1 MAKFAENGLI
11 EANALRGRSP
21 IFYGAVLLLCLG
33 GCQPAPDVAQY
44 KAMMGAYCT
53 HCHNYV
59 DREGDLVLSRIDLN
73 DVGAHAE
80 IFERVARKLRA
91 GQMPPSGA
99 RRPSNELYEG
109 FASWLEEQLDRAA
122 VAQFPAPG
130 LHRLNRAE
138 YGAAI
143 RDLLAVDVDATQFL
157 PADDSSRGFDNQAG
171 TLGLSPALLEAYLSA
186 AGRISRL
193 VVGSEMTPSQ
203 TLYRLPEDLNQNYH
217 VEGLPFGTRG
227 GTLIEHFFPADGD
240 YTIRIFAVTLGNMG
254 NFRPFGEVRG
264 EQLEVLLDG
273 ERVALF
279 DWDREFNVDRFI
291 GGSGQLQSIEV
302 TVPVTA
308 GPHSVGVTFLATN
321 FAPGLDLNHAFERT
335 TIETGG
341 LPGFTFFPHVGSVR
355 IEGPLDAV
363 RATNTPSR
371 DRVFVCLPED
381 SAKEEDCARQIAST
395 LARRAY
401 RGFDSQD
408 DIDTLMGFFR
418 SGRAGGD
425 FDSGVQMIIQRTL
438 SDPKFIYRA
447 EAEPHDLV
455 AGGRYRISDLE
466 LASRLSFFL
475 WSSIPDDEL
484 LTVAEQGRLSEPGVL
499 RAQVQRMLADER
511 SRALTENFAGQWLGL
526 RGLDAHLP
534 VVELFPDFD
543 DNLRQAL
550 RRETELFFDS
560 ILREGRSAIDL
571 LTANHTF
578 VNERLAKHYGI
589 PSIRGSQFRRVE
601 LGEEFDVRRGLLGKG
616 SILTV
621 SSVPERTSPVIRG
634 NWILMNLLGTPA
646 PDPPPD
652 VPDLDPVD
660 TTAAG
665 DRRQPSMREQLEA
678 HVGDPVCAACHK
690 IMDPFGFAMEHFDA
704 IGRWREEDAGQPIDS
719 ISIMYDGTIVGGPA
733 DLREFF
739 VRYSEQFVRSL
750 TEKLLTYALG
760 RGVEYYDMP
769 VVRSVVSRAA
779 RDGYRLDSI
788 IQAIVDSEPF
798 QMNMK
803 GGEQPNRLT
812 AEEADKAQ
820 LVPALVTAAN
830 ARREIP

>member
-1 MAKFAENGLI
+1 MQALKNRTLI
-11 EANALRGRSP
+11 IPG
-21 IFYGAVLLLCLG
+21 IGLLLALS
-33 GCQPAPDVAQY
+33 GCQPAPDAADY
-44 KAMMGAYCT
+44 RAMLGAYCT

-59 DREGDLVLSRIDLN
+59 DREGDLVLSRVDLN

-80 IFERVARKLRA
+80 VFEMVARKLRA

-99 RRPSNELYEG
+99 RRPSDEHYEG
-109 FASWLEEQLDRAA
+109 FAAWLEHRLDLAT
-122 VAQFPAPG
+122 VARYPAPG

-138 YGAAI
+138 YAAAI
-143 RDLLAVDVDATQFL
+143 RDLLAVEVDATQFL

-171 TLGLSPALLEAYLSA
+171 TLSLSPALLEAYLSA
-186 AGRISRL
+186 AGKISRL
-193 VVGSEMTPSQ
+193 AVGVETTPTQ
-203 TLYRLPEDLNQNYH
+203 TLYRLPEDQNQNYH

-264 EQLEVLLDG
+264 EQLEVLVDG

-279 DWDREFNVDRFI
+279 DWDTEFNVDSFI

-302 TVPVTA
+302 TVPMTA
-308 GPHSVGVTFLATN
+308 GSHQVGVTFLATN
-321 FAPGLDLNHAFERT
+321 YAPGLDLNHAFERT

-341 LPGFTFFPHVGSVR
+341 LPGFTFYPHVGSVR
-355 IEGPLDAV
+355 IEGPINAAH
-363 RATNTPSR
+363 ATNTHSR
-371 DRVFVCLPED
+371 AKIFVCTPAD
-381 SAKEEDCARQIAST
+381 GGVEEMCARQIAST

-401 RGFDSQD
+401 RGFQTEE
-408 DIDTLMGFFR
+408 DIETLLSFFR
-418 SGRAGGD
+418 SGRESSD
-425 FDSGVQMIIQRTL
+425 FDSGVQMLVQRAL
-438 SDPKFIYRA
+438 ADPKFIYRA
-447 EAEPHDLV
+447 EAEPQELAPGEH
-455 AGGRYRISDLE
+455 YQISDLE

-475 WSSIPDDEL
+475 WSSIPDEEL
-484 LTVAEQGRLSEPGVL
+484 LTAAEQGVLNDPEIL
-499 RAQVQRMLADER
+499 RAQVRRMLADER

-526 RGLDAHLP
+526 RSLDVHTP
-534 VVELFPDFD
+534 VVQLYPDFD

-589 PSIRGSQFRRVE
+589 PNVRGSRFRRVE
-601 LGEEFDVRRGLLGKG
+601 LGDEFDVRRGLLGKG

-621 SSVPERTSPVIRG
+621 SSVPARTSPVIRG
-634 NWILMNLLGTPA
+634 NWILINLLGTPA

-652 VPDLDPVD
+652 VPDLEPVD

-665 DRRQPSMREQLEA
+665 DRRQPSIREQLEA
-678 HVGDPVCAACHK
+678 HVGDPVCSACHK
-690 IMDPFGFAMEHFDA
+690 IMDPFGFAMENFDA
-704 IGRWREEDAGQPIDS
+704 IGRWRDLDAGEPINAV
-719 ISIMYDGTIVGGPA
+719 SIMYDGSLVGGPA

-769 VVRSVVSRAA
+769 VVRSVVSQAA
-779 RDGYRLDSI
+779 SDDYRLDSI
-788 IQAIVDSEPF
+788 IQAIVGSEPF

-803 GGEQPNRLT
+803 GGEQPDRIASDEL
-812 AEEADKAQ
+812 Q
-820 LVPALVTAAN
+820 PLQALATAAI
-830 ARREIP
+830 ARRESR

>member
-1 MAKFAENGLI
+1 MHALKNRALI
-11 EANALRGRSP
+11 IPG
-21 IFYGAVLLLCLG
+21 ITLLLALS
-33 GCQPAPDVAQY
+33 GCQPTPDTADY
-44 KAMMGAYCT
+44 TAMLGTYCT

-59 DREGDLVLSRIDLN
+59 DREGNLVLSRVDLN

-80 IFERVARKLRA
+80 VFEKVARKLRA

-99 RRPSNELYEG
+99 RRPNAELYEG
-109 FASWLEEQLDRAA
+109 FASWLEDQLDRTA
-122 VAQFPAPG
+122 VARMPAPG

-138 YGAAI
+138 YAAAI
-143 RDLLAVDVDATQFL
+143 RDLLAVEVEATQFL
-157 PADDSSRGFDNQAG
+157 PADDASRGFDNQAG

-186 AGRISRL
+186 AGKISRL
-193 VVGSEMTPSQ
+193 AVGSETTPSQ

-217 VEGLPFGTRG
+217 IEGLPFGTRG
-227 GTLIEHFFPADGD
+227 GTLIEHVFPADGV
-240 YTIRIFAVTLGNMG
+240 YTIRTFAVTLGNMG

-279 DWDREFNVDRFI
+279 DWDTEFNVDRFI
-291 GGSGQLQSIEV
+291 GGTGQLQSIAV

-308 GPHSVGVTFLATN
+308 GPHLVGVTFLATN
-321 FAPGLDLNHAFERT
+321 YAPGLDLNHAFERT

-341 LPGFTFFPHVGSVR
+341 LPGFTFYPHVGSVR

-371 DRVFVCLPED
+371 DKVFVCLPQDAAE
-381 SAKEEDCARQIAST
+381 EEDCARQIAST

-401 RGFDSQD
+401 RGFHAEE
-408 DIDTLMGFFR
+408 DIDMLMNFFHA
-418 SGRAGGD
+418 GRAGGD
-425 FDSGVQMIIQRTL
+425 FDSGVQMTVQRAL

-447 EAEPHDLV
+447 EAEPAEL
-455 AGGRYRISDLE
+455 APGETYRIGDLE
-466 LASRLSFFL
+466 FASRLSFFL

-484 LTVAEQGRLSEPGVL
+484 LTVAEQGLLSDPHVL
-499 RAQVQRMLADER
+499 HAQVRRMLADER

-526 RGLDAHLP
+526 RSLDAHTP
-534 VVELFPDFD
+534 VVELYPDFD
-543 DNLRQAL
+543 DNLRRAL

-589 PSIRGSQFRRVE
+589 PNVRGSRFRRVD
-601 LGEEFDVRRGLLGKG
+601 LGAEFDVRRGLLGKG

-621 SSVPERTSPVIRG
+621 SSVPARTSPVIRG

-646 PDPPPD
+646 PDPPDD
-652 VPDLDPVD
+652 VPDLEPVD
-660 TTAAG
+660 TSAAG
-665 DRRQPSMREQLEA
+665 NRRQPSIREQLEA
-678 HVGDPVCAACHK
+678 HTGDPVCAACHK

-704 IGRWREEDAGQPIDS
+704 IGRWRDEDAGEPIDAV
-719 ISIMYDGTIVGGPA
+719 SIMYDGTRVGGPV

-739 VRYSEQFVRSL
+739 VKYSEQFVRSL

-769 VVRSVVSRAA
+769 VVRAVVREAA
-779 RDGYRLDSI
+779 ANDYRLDSI
-788 IQAIVDSEPF
+788 IQAIVSSEPF
-798 QMNMK
+798 HMNMK
-803 GGEQPNRLT
+803 GGEQ
-812 AEEADKAQ
+812 AEQ
-820 LVPALVTAAN
+820 LVSDKPQLMPALANTAI
-830 ARREIP
+830 ARRNDR

>member
-1 MAKFAENGLI
+1 MAPYADKGVI
-11 EANALRGRSP
+11 EVNALKSRSL
-21 IFYGAVLLLCLG
+21 IFPGTAFLLVLS
-33 GCQPAPDVAQY
+33 GCQPAPDAVRY
-44 KAMMGAYCT
+44 KAMLGTYCT

-59 DREGDLVLSRIDLN
+59 DREGDLVLSRVDLS

-80 IFERVARKLRA
+80 ILENVARKLRA

-99 RRPSNELYEG
+99 RRPNTDMYEE
-109 FASWLEEQLDRAA
+109 FASWLEAQLDGTS
-122 VAQFPAPG
+122 VARFPAPG

-193 VVGSEMTPSQ
+193 VVGSETTPSQ

-227 GTLIEHFFPADGD
+227 GTLIEHFFPADGE
-240 YTIRIFAVTLGNMG
+240 YTIRVFAVTLGNMG
-254 NFRPFGEVRG
+254 NFRPFGEIRG
-264 EQLEVLLDG
+264 EQLEVLVDG

-302 TVPVTA
+302 SVPVTA

-341 LPGFTFFPHVGSVR
+341 LPGFTFYPHVGSVR
-355 IEGPLDAV
+355 IEGPLNAV

-371 DRVFVCLPED
+371 NRVFVCLPEEMSD
-381 SAKEEDCARQIAST
+381 EEVCAREIAST

-401 RGFDSQD
+401 RGFQTRE
-408 DIDTLMGFFR
+408 DIDTLMSFFR
-418 SGRAGGD
+418 SGREGGD

-447 EAEPHDLV
+447 EAEPQETEP
-455 AGGRYRISDLE
+455 GEPYRISDLE

-475 WSSIPDDEL
+475 WSSVPDDEL

-499 RAQVQRMLADER
+499 RGQVQRMLADER

-526 RGLDAHLP
+526 RGLDVHLP

-589 PSIRGSQFRRVE
+589 PNIRGSQFRRVE

-652 VPDLDPVD
+652 VPDLEPVD
-660 TTAAG
+660 TSAAG

-678 HVGDPVCAACHK
+678 HTVDPVCAACHK
-690 IMDPFGFAMEHFDA
+690 IMDPFGFAMEQFDA
-704 IGRWREEDAGQPIDS
+704 IGRWRDEDAGQAINA

-769 VVRSVVSRAA
+769 VVRSVVREAA
-779 RDGYRLDSI
+779 SDDYSLDSI
-788 IQAIVDSEPF
+788 VQAIVGSEPF
-798 QMNMK
+798 QINMK
-803 GGEQPNRLT
+803 DGEQT
-812 AEEADKAQ
+812 AQGGADEPQ
-820 LVPALVTAAN
+820 LMPALATAAN
-830 ARREIP
+830 ARRESR

>member
-1 MAKFAENGLI
+1 MHGLK
-11 EANALRGRSP
+11 NRTP
-21 IFYGAVLLLCLG
+21 IILGIALLLALG
-33 GCQPAPDVAQY
+33 GCQPAPDAADY
-44 KAMMGAYCT
+44 KAMLGAYCT

-59 DREGDLVLSRIDLN
+59 DHEGDLVLSRVDLN

-80 IFERVARKLRA
+80 VFEMVARKLRA

-99 RRPSNELYEG
+99 RRPSAELYEG
-109 FASWLEEQLDRAA
+109 FASWLEDQLDRSA

-138 YGAAI
+138 YAAAV
-143 RDLLAVDVDATQFL
+143 RDLLAVEVDATQFL
-157 PADDSSRGFDNQAG
+157 PADDASRGFDNQAG

-186 AGRISRL
+186 AGKISRL
-193 VVGSEMTPSQ
+193 AVGVEMTPSQ

-217 VEGLPFGTRG
+217 IDGLPFGTRG
-227 GTLIEHFFPADGD
+227 GTLIEHIFPADGD

-264 EQLEVLLDG
+264 EQLEVLVDG
-273 ERVALF
+273 KRVALF
-279 DWDREFNVDRFI
+279 DWDTEFNVERFL
-291 GGSGQLQSIEV
+291 GGTGQLQSIEV

-308 GPHSVGVTFLATN
+308 GPHEVGVTFLATN
-321 FAPGLDLNHAFERT
+321 YAPGLDLNHAFERT

-341 LPGFTFFPHVGSVR
+341 LPGFTFYPHVGSVR
-355 IEGPLDAV
+355 IEGPINA
-363 RATNTPSR
+363 ATATITPSR
-371 DRVFVCLPED
+371 EKIFVCSPGD
-381 SAKEEDCARQIAST
+381 GDGDANSEETCARQIAST

-401 RGFDSQD
+401 RGFQTGE
-408 DIDTLMGFFR
+408 DIDTLMRFFR
-418 SGRAGGD
+418 SGRENGD
-425 FDSGVQMIIQRTL
+425 FDSGVQMLVQRAL
-438 SDPKFIYRA
+438 ADPKFIYRA
-447 EAEPHDLV
+447 EAEPRESSP
-455 AGGRYRISDLE
+455 GEQYRIGDLE

-484 LTVAEQGRLSEPGVL
+484 LTVAEQGLLSDPEVL
-499 RAQVQRMLADER
+499 QAQVRRMLADER

-526 RGLDAHLP
+526 RSLDAHTP
-534 VVELFPDFD
+534 VVELYPDFD

-571 LTANHTF
+571 LTADHTF

-589 PSIRGSQFRRVE
+589 PNVRGSRFRRVE
-601 LGEEFDVRRGLLGKG
+601 LGDEFDVRRGLLGKG
-616 SILTV
+616 SVLTV
-621 SSVPERTSPVIRG
+621 SSVPARTSPVIRG

-652 VPDLDPVD
+652 VPDLEPVD
-660 TTAAG
+660 TSAAG

-678 HVGDPVCAACHK
+678 HTGDPVCAACHK

-704 IGRWREEDAGQPIDS
+704 IGRWRDEDAGEPIDAV
-719 ISIMYDGTIVGGPA
+719 SIMYDGTVVRGPV

-769 VVRSVVSRAA
+769 VVRSVVSEAA
-779 RDGYRLDSI
+779 SDGYRLDSI
-788 IQAIVDSEPF
+788 IQAIIASEPF

-803 GGEQPNRLT
+803 GGERPDRIASDEPQPL
-812 AEEADKAQ
+812 
-820 LVPALVTAAN
+820 PALATAAI
-830 ARREIP
+830 ARRESR

>member
-1 MAKFAENGLI
+1 MVKSIYKGLI
-11 EANALRGRSP
+11 EMHALRGRSL
-21 IFYGAVLLLCLG
+21 IVSGTTLLLVLS
-33 GCQPAPDVAQY
+33 GCQSAPDAVQY
-44 KAMMGAYCT
+44 KAMLGTYCA

-59 DREGDLVLSRIDLN
+59 DREGDLVLSRVDLN
-73 DVGAHAE
+73 DIGGHTQ
-80 IFERVARKLRA
+80 IFEKVARKLRA

-99 RRPSNELYEG
+99 RRPNAEMYEG
-109 FASWLEEQLDRAA
+109 FATWLEDQLDRTT
-122 VAQFPAPG
+122 VAQYPAPG

-138 YGAAI
+138 YAAAI
-143 RDLLAVDVDATQFL
+143 RDLLAVEVDATQFL

-171 TLGLSPALLEAYLSA
+171 TLGFSPALLEAYLSA
-186 AGRISRL
+186 AGKISRL
-193 VVGSEMTPSQ
+193 AVGSETTPSQ
-203 TLYRLPEDLNQNYH
+203 TLYRLPEDVNQNYH
-217 VEGLPFGTRG
+217 IEGLPFGTRG
-227 GTLIEHFFPADGD
+227 GTLIEHIFPADGE

-273 ERVALF
+273 ERAALF
-279 DWDREFNVDRFI
+279 DWDREFNVDRFL

-302 TVPVTA
+302 TVPVPA

-321 FAPGLDLNHAFERT
+321 YAPGLDLNHAFERT

-341 LPGFTFFPHVGSVR
+341 LPGFTFYPHVGSVR
-355 IEGPLDAV
+355 IEGPFGAA
-363 RATNTPSR
+363 RATHTPSR
-371 DRVFVCLPED
+371 DKVFVCSPAD
-381 SAKEEDCARQIAST
+381 TADDRDCARQIAST

-401 RGFDSQD
+401 RGFHTED
-408 DIDTLMGFFR
+408 DIGNLMSFYH

-425 FDSGVQMIIQRTL
+425 FDSGVQMIVQRAL

-447 EAEPHDLV
+447 EAEPQELPP
-455 AGGRYRISDLE
+455 GERYRISDLE

-475 WSSIPDDEL
+475 WSSIPDDQL
-484 LTVAEQGRLSEPGVL
+484 LTVAEQGLLSDPDML
-499 RAQVQRMLADER
+499 HAQVRRMLADER

-526 RGLDAHLP
+526 RGLDVHTP
-534 VVELFPDFD
+534 VVELYPDFD

-589 PSIRGSQFRRVE
+589 PNIRGSRFRRVE
-601 LGEEFDVRRGLLGKG
+601 LGDEFDARRGLLGKG

-621 SSVPERTSPVIRG
+621 SSVPARTSPVIRG

-652 VPDLDPVD
+652 VPDLEPVD
-660 TTAAG
+660 TSAAG
-665 DRRQPSMREQLEA
+665 SRRQPSMREQLEA
-678 HVGDPVCAACHK
+678 HTGDPVCAACHK

-704 IGRWREEDAGQPIDS
+704 IGRWRDEDAGEPIDAV
-719 ISIMYDGTIVGGPA
+719 SIMYDGTRVGGPV

-739 VRYSEQFVRSL
+739 VKYSEQFVRSL

-769 VVRSVVSRAA
+769 VVRDVVREAASV
-779 RDGYRLDSI
+779 DYRLDSI
-788 IQAIVDSEPF
+788 ILAIVGSAPF

-803 GGEQPNRLT
+803 GGGQP
-812 AEEADKAQ
+812 DQ
-820 LVPALVTAAN
+820 LASDASHLMPAMTPAAI
-830 ARREIP
+830 ARRENR

>member
-1 MAKFAENGLI
+1 MHALKNRALI
-11 EANALRGRSP
+11 IPGIALMLALS
-21 IFYGAVLLLCLG
+21 
-33 GCQPAPDVAQY
+33 GCQTAPEIADF
-44 KAMMGAYCT
+44 KAMLGTYCT

-59 DREGDLVLSRIDLN
+59 DREGGLVLSRIDLN

-80 IFERVARKLRA
+80 VFEKVARKLRA

-99 RRPSNELYEG
+99 RRPNAEMYEE
-109 FASWLEEQLDRAA
+109 FASWLEAQLDRTT
-122 VAQFPAPG
+122 VARFPAPG

-138 YGAAI
+138 YASAI
-143 RDLLAVDVDATQFL
+143 RDLLAVEVDATQFL
-157 PADDSSRGFDNQAG
+157 PADDASRGFDNQAG

-186 AGRISRL
+186 AGKISRL
-193 VVGSEMTPSQ
+193 AVGSETTPSQ

-217 VEGLPFGTRG
+217 IEGLPFGTRG
-227 GTLIEHFFPADGD
+227 GTLIEHVFPADGE

-264 EQLEVLLDG
+264 EQLVVLLDG
-273 ERVALF
+273 ERVALL
-279 DWDREFNVDRFI
+279 DWDAEFNVDRFL
-291 GGSGQLQSIEV
+291 GGTGQLQSIEV

-308 GPHSVGVTFLATN
+308 GLHNVGATFLATN
-321 FAPGLDLNHAFERT
+321 YAPGLDLNHAFERT

-341 LPGFTFFPHVGSVR
+341 LPGFTFYPHVGSVR
-355 IEGPLDAV
+355 IEGPLNAV
-363 RATNTPSR
+363 RAAHSPSR
-371 DRVFVCLPED
+371 DRVFVCLPRD
-381 SAKEEDCARQIAST
+381 AGEEEACARQIAST

-401 RGFDSQD
+401 RGFHTEEDV
-408 DIDTLMGFFR
+408 DTLMNFFI
-418 SGRAGGD
+418 SGRQAGGD
-425 FDSGVQMIIQRTL
+425 FDNGVQMVLQRAL

-447 EAEPHDLV
+447 EAEPLELAPGEHF
-455 AGGRYRISDLE
+455 RISDLE

-484 LTVAEQGRLSEPGVL
+484 LAAAEQGLLSDADGL
-499 RAQVQRMLADER
+499 YAQVRRMLADER

-526 RGLDAHLP
+526 RSLDAHKP
-534 VVELFPDFD
+534 VVELYPDFD

-571 LTANHTF
+571 LTASHTF

-589 PSIRGSQFRRVE
+589 PNVRGSRFRRVE

-621 SSVPERTSPVIRG
+621 SSVPARTSPVIRG

-652 VPDLDPVD
+652 VPDLEPVD
-660 TTAAG
+660 TSAAG
-665 DRRQPSMREQLEA
+665 IRRQPTIRDQLEA

-704 IGRWREEDAGQPIDS
+704 IGRWRDVDAGEPINSVS
-719 ISIMYDGTIVGGPA
+719 ILYDGTVVRGPV

-739 VRYSEQFVRSL
+739 VRYSHQFVRSL

-760 RGVEYYDMP
+760 RGVEYHDMP
-769 VVRSVVSRAA
+769 VVRSVVRQAA
-779 RDGYRLDSI
+779 SEDYRLDSI
-788 IQAIVDSEPF
+788 IQAIVGSEPF

-803 GGEQPNRLT
+803 GGEQPDRAT
-812 AEEADKAQ
+812 ADESGF
-820 LVPALVTAAN
+820 LPALATAAI
-830 ARREIP
+830 ARSESR

>member
-1 MAKFAENGLI
+1 ML
-11 EANALRGRSP
+11 L
-21 IFYGAVLLLCLG
+21 VLS
-33 GCQPAPDVAQY
+33 GCQPAPDAVQY
-44 KAMMGAYCT
+44 KAMLGTYCV

-59 DREGDLVLSRIDLN
+59 DREGDLALSRVDLN
-73 DVGAHAE
+73 DIGAHTE
-80 IFERVARKLRA
+80 IFETVARKLRA

-99 RRPSNELYEG
+99 RRPNTEMYEG
-109 FASWLEEQLDRAA
+109 FATWLEDRLDRTT

-138 YGAAI
+138 YAAAI
-143 RDLLAVDVDATQFL
+143 RDLLAVEVDATQFL

-186 AGRISRL
+186 AGKISRL
-193 VVGSEMTPSQ
+193 AVGVETTPSQ
-203 TLYRLPEDLNQNYH
+203 TLYRLPEDVNQNYH

-227 GTLIEHFFPADGD
+227 GTLIEHIFPADGD
-240 YTIRIFAVTLGNMG
+240 YTIRIFAITLGNMG

-279 DWDREFNVDRFI
+279 DWDTEFNVDRFT

-302 TVPVTA
+302 TVPMTA
-308 GPHSVGVTFLATN
+308 GTHSVGVTFLATN
-321 FAPGLDLNHAFERT
+321 YAPGLDLNHAFERT

-341 LPGFTFFPHVGSVR
+341 LPGFTFYPHVGSVR
-355 IEGPLDAV
+355 IEGPIDAA
-363 RATNTPSR
+363 RATDTPSR
-371 DRVFVCLPED
+371 GKIFVCSP
-381 SAKEEDCARQIAST
+381 AVTAEEQYCAHQIAST

-401 RGFDSQD
+401 RGFHTEG
-408 DIDTLMGFFR
+408 DIDTLMSFFR
-418 SGRAGGD
+418 SGRTDGD
-425 FDSGVQMIIQRTL
+425 FDSGVQMIVQRAL

-447 EAEPHDLV
+447 EAEPQELPP
-455 AGGRYRISDLE
+455 GERYRISDLE

-475 WSSIPDDEL
+475 WSSIPDEEL
-484 LTVAEQGRLSEPGVL
+484 LTVAEKGLLSDHEVL
-499 RAQVQRMLADER
+499 RAQVRRMLADER

-526 RGLDAHLP
+526 RSLDVHTP
-534 VVELFPDFD
+534 VVELYPDFD

-571 LTANHTF
+571 LTADHTF
-578 VNERLAKHYGI
+578 VNERLARHYGI
-589 PSIRGSQFRRVE
+589 PNVRGSRFRRVE
-601 LGEEFDVRRGLLGKG
+601 LGAEFDVRRGLLGKG

-621 SSVPERTSPVIRG
+621 SSVPARTSPVIRG

-646 PDPPPD
+646 PDPPDD
-652 VPDLDPVD
+652 VPDLEPVD
-660 TTAAG
+660 TSAAG
-665 DRRQPSMREQLEA
+665 NRRQPSIREQLEA
-678 HVGDPVCAACHK
+678 HTGDPVCAACHK

-704 IGRWREEDAGQPIDS
+704 IGRWRDEDAGEPIDAV
-719 ISIMYDGTIVGGPA
+719 SIMYDGTRVGGPV

-739 VRYSEQFVRSL
+739 VKYSEQFVRSL

-769 VVRSVVSRAA
+769 VVRAVVREAA
-779 RDGYRLDSI
+779 RDDYRLDSI
-788 IQAIVDSEPF
+788 IQAIVISEPF
-798 QMNMK
+798 HMSMK
-803 GGEQPNRLT
+803 GGEQADQIVSDDPQLMPAMAAT
-812 AEEADKAQ
+812 AI
-820 LVPALVTAAN
+820 
-830 ARREIP
+830 ARRVNR